1 MNGSVFWALV
11 RKDLYLMRA
20 LVVAIIV
27 AGVLAFV
34 LMRFGRIGFAVGGI
48 LFLTANVAG
57 GIFIAM
63 LSVLTERVKHVQL
76 FALSLPISGA
86 QYGRAKLLST
96 WLVYGIPWGVLTT
109 RAVASFLLSPEAQ
122 RGMVVYA
129 VMLQGFVLAIFSV
142 MLATLFLVKSEPLS
156 GIGILI
162 VNICFSLF
170 MVKVNQ
176 PDIIGPLRTD
186 NIVWTPF
193 SQAMLAGEVLV
204 MITSLVFVLIVT
216 SRTRDHV

>member
-1 MNGSVFWALV
+1 MNSSVFWALV

-27 AGVLAFV
+27 AGGIAFL
-34 LMRFGRIGFAVGGI
+34 LMGFGKIGFAVGGI

-63 LSVLTERVKHVQL
+63 LSVLTERVKNVQL

-96 WLVYGIPWGVLTT
+96 WLVYGIPWGVLTAL
-109 RAVASFLLSPEAQ
+109 AVLSFLLSPEAD

-129 VMLQGFVLAIFSV
+129 VILQGFVLAIFSV

-156 GIGILI
+156 GIGILV

-176 PDIIGPLRTD
+176 PEVIGLLRTD
-186 NIVWTPF
+186 TIVWTPF
-193 SQAMLAGEVLV
+193 ARAMLAGEVLV
-204 MITSLVFVLIVT
+204 MIASLVVVLIVT
-216 SRTRDHV
+216 SRQRDHV